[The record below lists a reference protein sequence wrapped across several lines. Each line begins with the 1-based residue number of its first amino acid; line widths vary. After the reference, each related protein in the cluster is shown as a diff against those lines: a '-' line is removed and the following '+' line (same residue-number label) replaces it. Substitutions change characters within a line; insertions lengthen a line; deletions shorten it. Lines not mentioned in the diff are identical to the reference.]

1 MEKKNRTFLWTKRGG
16 KHPLLLL
23 QGYTYSYQKKNA
35 DGRVSWYC
43 SRRLKGCRASAI
55 SLGTT
60 AFAYKPHDHPQPRLP
75 DHISNMMPVNNA
87 NLFWNYTY
95 TYKVLSASGV
105 LWHCSRRTRTGCKA
119 FIKSHPDHIDRIQ
132 AVFDEH
138 CHHPRLTPSRSKKAL
153 AEKLT

>member
-1 MEKKNRTFLWTKRGG
+1 MFLRPEGILQAGRHYVRDQSAKCLLIPSGKG
-16 KHPLLLL
+16 KHPLLM
-23 QGYTYSYQKKNA
+23 Y
-35 DGRVSWYC
+35 R
-43 SRRLKGCRASAI
+43 
-55 SLGTT
+55 
-60 AFAYKPHDHPQPRLP
+60 
-75 DHISNMMPVNNA
+75 
-87 NLFWNYTY
+87 NYTY